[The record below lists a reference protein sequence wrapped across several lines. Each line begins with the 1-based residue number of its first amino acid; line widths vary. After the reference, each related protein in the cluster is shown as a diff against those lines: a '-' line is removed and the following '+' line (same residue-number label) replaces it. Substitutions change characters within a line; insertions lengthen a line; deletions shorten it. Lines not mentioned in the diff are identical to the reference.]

1 MEAIF
6 MLLFIGVIIAVVV
19 VAVKNKQA
27 QLLSWR
33 EFSKDNHLKLLD
45 AGTWSNPRLIGRFRD
60 LHVTLQIEVQG
71 SGKHK
76 KTYTRAI
83 ARFDA
88 AMPRGLSITSE
99 GFTDRLAK
107 LVGGQDIQIGHAEL
121 DRQLRIR
128 AEDEPGVLRLM
139 SNWRARDAI
148 SALLTRDGKATV
160 TQHQCTVLRPGFV
173 SKPVE
178 LRAMLESVCRTV
190 REVQRGLAEEGLEPT
205 PEPRS
210 LPAAL
215 AEAQVPA
222 QFAWETDQVSD
233 GVSAPDLLAELEGP
247 GTVTQDGVETFLDSW
262 STTASSD
269 DSPLLE
275 SVTGP
280 PTVVSESP
288 SVLFP
293 PPLPPPY
300 EADLPVPPQ
309 LSAPSAP
316 PSTDASGSW
325 VTLEE
330 IVVLGD
336 SKLSSAEKRAVA
348 ARLAGRRVSLVLAVE
363 RVSLTMGMNVPQSL
377 EGGHTVIGSPVGHSV
392 PRLAVRFPAHRASEL
407 SSLGYGDQLEVQGQ
421 FVSWDDFYR
430 QVRVDAL

>member
-6 MLLFIGVIIAVVV
+6 MLLFFGVIIVVAV

-33 EFSKDNHLKLLD
+33 QFSQDHHLKLLD
-45 AGTWSNPRLIGRFRD
+45 AGTWSKPSMDGQYRE

-128 AEDEPGVLRLM
+128 GEDEPAVRHLM

-148 SALLTRDGKATV
+148 AALLARDEQATV
-160 TQHQCTVLRPGFV
+160 TQHQCTVLRHGFV
-173 SKPVE
+173 SKPGE

-190 REVQRGLAEEGLEPT
+190 REVQGGLADEGQAPTLEL
-205 PEPRS
+205 RS

-222 QFAWETDQVSD
+222 QFAWETDQASD
-233 GVSAPDLLAELEGP
+233 GSSAHDLLVELESRV
-247 GTVTQDGVETFLDSW
+247 TATQDGVETFQDAWL
-262 STTASSD
+262 TAASSD
-269 DSPLLE
+269 DSPLLASE
-275 SVTGP
+275 TGP
-280 PTVVSESP
+280 PSEA
-288 SVLFP
+288 
-293 PPLPPPY
+293 
-300 EADLPVPPQ
+300 ELPVPPQ
-309 LSAPSAP
+309 PSAPSVP
-316 PSTDASGSW
+316 PSAEALGSW
-325 VTLEE
+325 VTLDE
-330 IVVLGD
+330 ILVLGD
-336 SKLSSAEKRAVA
+336 SKLSTAEKRAVA
-348 ARLAGRRVSLVLAVE
+348 ARLAGRQVSFALTVE
-363 RVSLTMGMNVPQSL
+363 RVSLTMGMKVPKAL
-377 EGGHTVIGSPVGHSV
+377 EEGHTVIGGPVGHAA

-407 SSLGYGDQLEVQGQ
+407 DSLAYGDQLEVEGR

-430 QVRVDAL
+430 QVRVDAQ